1 VSFDSGTSCCYCQ
14 FIEGLMDVEEIVESI
29 KIGEGNLMRETKTGT
44 LKFEITQ
51 LNGKKF
57 IVTLNDVE

>member
-1 VSFDSGTSCCYCQ
+1 
-14 FIEGLMDVEEIVESI
+14 MDVEEIVESI

-57 IVTLNDVE
+57 IVTLNDVEYVPNLCVILFGLNK